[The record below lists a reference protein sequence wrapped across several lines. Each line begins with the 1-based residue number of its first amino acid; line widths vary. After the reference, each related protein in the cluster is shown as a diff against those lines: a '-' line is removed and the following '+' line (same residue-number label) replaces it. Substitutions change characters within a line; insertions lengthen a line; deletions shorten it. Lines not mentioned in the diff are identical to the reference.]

1 MDIIW
6 KSCAYKFFVG
16 WHSDNICFG
25 VVETPGISF
34 IAKLLCNNEYT
45 WCEFSVVTDFHCIDF
60 SIFSD

>member
-1 MDIIW
+1 
-6 KSCAYKFFVG
+6 
-16 WHSDNICFG
+16 
-25 VVETPGISF
+25 VETPGISF